1 MRTLGLFGL
10 VVLLLAVATLV
21 VRYLRRRRDRSLD
34 PVVLEIIWRRISAWW
49 YLTAVL
55 AAASLCGRFVTILL
69 FGLLSFWS
77 LREFIT
83 LTPTRRNDHRVLF
96 WMFFIFTPLQFIL
109 IGLDIRLGYLVFLPL
124 TALLFVPIR
133 LAIADDPKRFLERTT
148 KLQFAMILCLFC
160 LSYAPAILMLS
171 IPGKLAT
178 EPVVAAPQENPTVP
192 QPQLVRGTPPST
204 FVPPPR
210 LGETSEGA
218 SVESH
223 SSSSLMATPPRS
235 TLESLS
241 TSEVLVDANS
251 ANSDVLDS
259 DSVSNSSGPGLAH
272 LDSVRSGTARS
283 SQSEPQETQRTTSPK
298 EDSSRVIVTE
308 ASEVASEQEGT
319 VVMGSMLDNG
329 SFRLLFF
336 LILIV
341 QLGDSLQYAFSLLPN
356 IHPIA
361 TQICPGKTLE
371 GLIGSTVCVALI
383 GTMLCWATPYPFWYA
398 SLVSAGVAMIGFFGA
413 LAMSAVKRD
422 RGVRD
427 YGTLVEGHDGVLDR
441 IDSLCFTAPYFYFM
455 LQVWLYAQN

>member
-1 MRTLGLFGL
+1 MMRTLGLFGL

-83 LTPTRRNDHRVLF
+83 LTPTRRNDHRALF

-109 IGLDIRLGYLVFLPL
+109 IGLDIRLGYLVFLPIA
-124 TALLFVPIR
+124 ALLFVPIR

-160 LSYAPAILMLS
+160 LSYAPAILMLP
-171 IPGKLAT
+171 IPGNTTA
-178 EPVVAAPQENPTVP
+178 EPVVAAPQENPTIP
-192 QPQLVRGTPPST
+192 QPQQVRDTQPST
-204 FVPPPR
+204 S
-210 LGETSEGA
+210 TSAQGGA
-218 SVESH
+218 SGIASSESRP
-223 SSSSLMATPPRS
+223 SSPLMATPPLPTSDRFAGALKKN
-235 TLESLS
+235 TADAAN
-241 TSEVLVDANS
+241 SEVNARAAADLSPEADSTHSALVQASQDDLS
-251 ANSDVLDS
+251 KGEPL
-259 DSVSNSSGPGLAH
+259 NSS
-272 LDSVRSGTARS
+272 S
-283 SQSEPQETQRTTSPK
+283 
-298 EDSSRVIVTE
+298 VIVTE
-308 ASEVASEQEGT
+308 APEAPVEQEGH

-361 TQICPGKTLE
+361 AQISPGKTLE
-371 GLIGSTVCVALI
+371 GLVGSTVCVALI
-383 GTMLCWATPYPFWYA
+383 GTMFCWATPYPFWYA
-398 SLVSAGVAMIGFFGA
+398 ALVSAGVAVIGFFGA